1 MLLNHIFKPVIA
13 LLRFALQPVFKIYGN
28 QAIDGLFT
36 DDPNTNPDAKF
47 IDMVETLDDELLNMG
62 KCSSGSKVGTGGMAT
77 KLTAARIAT
86 AAGTDMVIAN
96 GGDFHNI
103 HRIVEGDPC
112 GTLFVGKKKE
122 EFFLIDYIE
131 KLL

>member
-1 MLLNHIFKPVIA
+1 
-13 LLRFALQPVFKIYGN
+13 
-28 QAIDGLFT
+28 
-36 DDPNTNPDAKF
+36 
-47 IDMVETLDDELLNMG
+47 
-62 KCSSGSKVGTGGMAT
+62 MAT

-103 HRIVEGDPC
+103 HRIVEGAPC

-131 KLL
+131 KLLKLFSIFTVTIALSFCIN

>member
-1 MLLNHIFKPVIA
+1 
-13 LLRFALQPVFKIYGN
+13 
-28 QAIDGLFT
+28 
-36 DDPNTNPDAKF
+36 
-47 IDMVETLDDELLNMG
+47 
-62 KCSSGSKVGTGGMAT
+62 MAT

-122 EFFLIDYIE
+122 EFSDSSFFDALTFGLE
-131 KLL
+131 TNCLNRLGK

>member
-1 MLLNHIFKPVIA
+1 
-13 LLRFALQPVFKIYGN
+13 
-28 QAIDGLFT
+28 
-36 DDPNTNPDAKF
+36 
-47 IDMVETLDDELLNMG
+47 MG

-122 EFFLIDYIE
+122 EFFLIEYIE
-131 KLL
+131 KWL